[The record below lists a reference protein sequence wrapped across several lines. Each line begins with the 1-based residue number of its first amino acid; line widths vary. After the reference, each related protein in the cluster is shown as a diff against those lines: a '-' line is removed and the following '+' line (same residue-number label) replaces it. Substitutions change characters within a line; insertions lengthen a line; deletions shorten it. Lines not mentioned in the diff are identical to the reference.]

1 MFTRCTHCDSVF
13 RVTLPQLQSSGGQV
27 RCGQCGGIFDA
38 FVHLTAIEPSSAPEG
53 LPATRDAPPTDPISI
68 AAAEEPA
75 APVVESGPE
84 GSFHWPGPS
93 ASPAPESGEP
103 SPTDPAAE
111 TGIEEDLAPQ
121 TAAGTAAPSI
131 SLQAE
136 PAATAYL
143 EDEDGDLDFVQA
155 SGQPRQAGSSP
166 GTEADGDDPETPVE
180 DSELRDLVEQ
190 HHDLVPPMAPRPR
203 TAQRLAVAAFILL
216 ALALPVQLFAYFHSD
231 LAILWPA
238 SRPFVEAIC
247 RLTGCRVELPRL
259 TDRLVIETSDLQAL
273 DPARPNRVVL
283 MATLRNAAPVVQA
296 FPSLEL
302 TLTDARDQVAARRM
316 IHPEE
321 YLEHPG
327 RMRRGMAANAEID
340 IRLQLETGAVEA
352 SGYRIYLFHR

>member
-1 MFTRCTHCDSVF
+1 MFTRCTHCNSVF

-27 RCGQCGGIFDA
+27 RCGQCGGVFDA
-38 FVHLTAIEPSSAPEG
+38 FVHLTAIEPTSTPEG
-53 LPATRDAPPTDPISI
+53 LQATRDAPPTDPISI
-68 AAAEEPA
+68 ETAEGSDTA
-75 APVVESGPE
+75 VIESEPE

-93 ASPAPESGEP
+93 DGPAPGSGEP
-103 SPTDPAAE
+103 SPTEPATD
-111 TGIEEDLAPQ
+111 TGIGEDSAPQ
-121 TAAGTAAPSI
+121 TAAGAADPSI
-131 SLQAE
+131 SPESAPPE
-136 PAATAYL
+136 PAFL
-143 EDEDGDLDFVQA
+143 DEEDGDLDFVQA
-155 SGQPRQAGSSP
+155 SGEPRQTESSP
-166 GTEADGDDPETPVE
+166 DPEAGIDEPETPSA
-180 DSELRDLVEQ
+180 DFELPDLVEQ
-190 HHDLVPPMAPRPR
+190 HPDLVPPMATRPR
-203 TAQRLAVAAFILL
+203 TAQRLAVAAVILL

-302 TLTDARDQVAARRM
+302 TLTDSRDQVAARRM